1 MSNNPFSTEALNKS
15 LSSYPVIKGDLPG
28 HPFHGN
34 QYTAAAS
41 LAETAKSSVGDTAKH
56 YNLSRAHERLAK
68 AHDDAAKSLQKQ
80 ADGWARQGDAFRANE
95 LEKLAKAHADAEL
108 THTVAAGL
116 HDSAMRALLGHTP
129 DTPDFS
135 PKEYFPA
142 EAARWS
148 QKAADDSAKVQAA
161 GAEADKRLA
170 NLQENRMRAVGL
182 RD

>member
-1 MSNNPFSTEALNKS
+1 MTNPFHSNELLKS
-15 LSSYPVIKGDLPG
+15 ASNYPVAKGDLPG
-28 HPFHGN
+28 HPFRGN
-34 QYTAAAS
+34 QYTEAAS

-56 YNLSRAHERLAK
+56 YHLSLAHERLAK
-68 AHDDAAKSLQKQ
+68 SHDEKAKELQTR
-80 ADGWARQGDAFRANE
+80 ADGWARQADAFRANE

-108 THTVAAGL
+108 THTVASGL
-116 HDSAMRALLGHTP
+116 HDSAMRALLGQNP

-148 QKAADDSAKVQAA
+148 EKAAGDSAKAQAA
-161 GAEADKRLA
+161 GAEADKKLA
-170 NLQENRMRAVGL
+170 NLQENRMRFAGL

>member
-1 MSNNPFSTEALNKS
+1 MTSGFHPNELNPQLSN
-15 LSSYPVIKGDLPG
+15 YPVSKGDVVG

-34 QYTAAAS
+34 QYAEAAS
-41 LAETAKSSVGDTAKH
+41 LAETAKSSVGDTSKH
-56 YNLSRAHERLAK
+56 YNLSLAHERLAK

-80 ADGWARQGDAFRANE
+80 ADGWARQGDAFRSHE

-116 HDSAMRALLGHTP
+116 HDSAYRALLGHTP

-135 PKEYFPA
+135 PKSYFPA

-148 QKAADDSAKVQAA
+148 AKAADASAKVQAA